1 MDRLQSPTTPFAH
14 RAFAVL
20 GALVCVLQVGIGHA
34 QVVDERWAGSGTIA
48 GQTATFIL
56 DTGAQ
61 QAFVIAAADSKRFG
75 LEADRENPP
84 EAPLFEA
91 FSKPVEVLPPGG
103 QAQPVTFAILRET
116 GAPGL
121 GMDAIVGWP
130 VLKAY
135 VTHYDRQRGILAIG
149 PDVEP
154 RLANAQSLPIIPSDY
169 LVFDVGTDES
179 PLPVLLDSGDSG
191 GVMLSQPLWNAWRR
205 DNPDLPH
212 TYAWRYWLDTGWV
225 VLERVLAREL
235 RLGQLT
241 LRNVLVSPAPEGTT
255 DTVAVVGLTAFA
267 NHAVVIDGPGGSIHV
282 GGPGRSLVLPGYN
295 RLGASFGPDNRARVA
310 ENSPAAHADIRD
322 GDLLIG
328 INGQTPDAYADTVRG
343 HVWEQPAGTAVQLT
357 LRRESETIERRV
369 TLRDFLT
376 SDH

>member
-212 TYAWRYWLDTGWV
+212 TYGWRYWLDTGWV

-282 GGPGRSLVLPGYN
+282 GELRTGQPRARGREQPRRPCRHSRRRPSDRHQRPDARRLCRHGPGP
-295 RLGASFGPDNRARVA
+295 RLGTARGHRR
-310 ENSPAAHADIRD
+310 AAHPPARIRD
-322 GDLLIG
+322 HRAASDLARL
-328 INGQTPDAYADTVRG
+328 PHER
-343 HVWEQPAGTAVQLT
+343 PLT
-357 LRRESETIERRV
+357 
-369 TLRDFLT
+369 
-376 SDH
+376 